1 MVESLID
8 RLQKL
13 LAVKSIVT
21 LALTGV
27 FCALCMKDMIGA
39 DQFMTVFTV
48 VIAFYFG
55 TQAERKNAQ
64 AAQNVI
70 EEALPLYEE
79 KEKIGFTEG
88 TE

>member
-1 MVESLID
+1 MFEPLID

-21 LALTGV
+21 LALTLV
-27 FCALCMKDMIGA
+27 FCILCLNGMVGA

-55 TQAERKNAQ
+55 TQAERKNLEATVAEAQ
-64 AAQNVI
+64 PMI
-70 EEALPLYEE
+70 EEA
-79 KEKIGFTEG
+79 KDMSTEG

>member
-1 MVESLID
+1 MFEPLID

-21 LALTGV
+21 LALTLV
-27 FCALCMKDMIGA
+27 FCILCLNGMVGA

-55 TQAERKNAQ
+55 TQAERKNLEATVAEAQ
-64 AAQNVI
+64 PVI
-70 EEALPLYEE
+70 EETKDTP
-79 KEKIGFTEG
+79 TEG

>member
-1 MVESLID
+1 MYESLID

-21 LALTGV
+21 LALTIV
-27 FCALCMKDMIGA
+27 FCVLCLKGMVGP

-55 TQAERKNAQ
+55 TQAERKNTQIA
-64 AAQNVI
+64 
-70 EEALPLYEE
+70 EALPLAEE
-79 KEKIGFTEG
+79 LNVAPTEG
-88 TE
+88 NE

>member
-1 MVESLID
+1 MFEPLID

-21 LALTGV
+21 LALTLV
-27 FCALCMKDMIGA
+27 FCILCLNGMVGA

-55 TQAERKNAQ
+55 TQAERKNLETA
-64 AAQNVI
+64 VI
-70 EEALPLYEE
+70 AEALPTTEE
-79 KEKIGFTEG
+79 AKTTPTEG